1 MANNQNS
8 QISYTPP
15 STIDP
20 TVAGYAAR
28 DPMFALGLMAGRY
41 FANKYEQRGIDKLT
55 KSVTDSDGNVAMP
68 LAKSADAAVAQATS
82 GATQLNQQ
90 AGQQAPQP
98 SAQDVTPKPIPQVFA
113 VNQNPALQSV
123 NPYALGDNP
132 LTGQPEY
139 SSIRA
144 QVMQKAINDA
154 QNPSAPTTD
163 TGDTSYRDSIMEK
176 ARAILNDDSNK
187 WVQSANRGDADMALY
202 KAGAIGNGI
211 NDNTANP
218 YAIGNYDDPA
228 KNYANMRQE
237 QRLIGQTIGTPVMDL
252 NGNVT
257 MQQTQPVNLN
267 NMVSP
272 QVYQPQQSMFS
283 QYVPNPSAVST
294 LAQAKNLWGNMEN
307 PQQTAVLDAVQQAKA
322 VNPTEAGQSNNGDS
336 AQPIP
341 PANQQSQPQ
350 EQPAPTA
357 IQTPQTQPSQ
367 PVQPPQTNF
376 PQAKSPAQQLAQ
388 NIVAA
393 RQQTQQPVQLRPFNT
408 QDWVAS
414 VWREGVK
421 QGRPAS
427 QIQAVI
433 NNLMPQAQ
441 AAEQNYKDSATAY
454 YMNNIFNPSNPL
466 IPTASNYAV
475 VMPKLMNNIS
485 NLAQVNPEAAQ
496 RVLSILPGAKDA
508 WSKDVADQTLANR
521 EAYAEKS
528 AGEQFNRD
536 LEKMGYGAKL
546 ARGTYKFQKDYDA
559 QLKNAQLAQRY
570 NQLAAIVGPQ
580 EAAAR
585 VYGGFSLNSNKGSG
599 TGAKSGGTADK
610 APTASEQKALNG
622 YKGVM
627 TDLLAS
633 VGNDASAD
641 YRDAAYN
648 NADDFMGSDEF
659 KNLPT
664 EYQHDI
670 QDAKYLSLA
679 VGYARGGNYEDAIK
693 FFKEVPV
700 QAYKELLGV
709 DDPIA
714 YIKAQNPNITD
725 EMIYGTK

>member
-68 LAKSADAAVAQATS
+68 LAKSADSAVAQATN

-90 AGQQAPQP
+90 ASQP
-98 SAQDVTPKPIPQVFA
+98 SVQDATTKPIPQVFA

-123 NPYALGDNP
+123 NPYALGNNP

-154 QNPSAPTTD
+154 QNSSTPTAD

-187 WVQSANRGDADMALY
+187 WVQSANRGDAAMALY
-202 KAGAIGNGI
+202 KAGAIDNGI

-267 NMVSP
+267 NLASP
-272 QVYQPQQSMFS
+272 QIYQPQQSMFS

-307 PQQTAVLDAVQQAKA
+307 PQQAAVLDAVQQAKA

-336 AQPIP
+336 AQTIP

-350 EQPAPTA
+350 EQPSPAA
-357 IQTPQTQPSQ
+357 IQTTQTQPSQ

-393 RQQTQQPVQLRPFNT
+393 RQQTQQPVRLRPFNT

-466 IPTASNYAV
+466 IPTANNYAE

-521 EAYAEKS
+521 EAFAEKS
-528 AGEQFNRD
+528 SSEQFKRD

-546 ARGTYKFQKDYDA
+546 ARGTFKFQKDYDA

-570 NQLAAIVGPQ
+570 NQLAEIVGPQ

-585 VYGGFSLNSNKGSG
+585 VYGG
-599 TGAKSGGTADK
+599 TAGK

-648 NADDFMGSDEF
+648 NADDFMRSDEF